1 MKNKNLK
8 NFEEFSINENILNT
22 ESGSN
27 ALQDLQY
34 DIEDIDNNERMY
46 IVDLLE
52 ELSVKISKSKNERK
66 IYKKLSVYFDRLS
79 FIKYEKTNE
88 KLSEKEQDN
97 VVEILSEVNEY
108 IDKFRDKLEKGK
120 LSKSQINTLSEI
132 LDMFKKMNIK

>member
-27 ALQDLQY
+27 VLQDLQY

-79 FIKYEKTNE
+79 FLKYEKTNE

-97 VVEILSEVNEY
+97 VVEILSEINEY
-108 IDKFRDKLEKGK
+108 IDKFSDKLEKGK
-120 LSKSQINTLSEI
+120 LSKIQINTLSEI

>member
-8 NFEEFSINENILNT
+8 NFEEFSINESILNT

-66 IYKKLSVYFDRLS
+66 IYKKLSTYFDRLS
-79 FIKYEKTNE
+79 FIKY
-88 KLSEKEQDN
+88 
-97 VVEILSEVNEY
+97 
-108 IDKFRDKLEKGK
+108 
-120 LSKSQINTLSEI
+120 
-132 LDMFKKMNIK
+132 

>member
-1 MKNKNLK
+1 MKNKKLK

-52 ELSVKISKSKNERK
+52 KLSVKISKSKNERK

-79 FIKYEKTNE
+79 FIKYEK
-88 KLSEKEQDN
+88 D
-97 VVEILSEVNEY
+97 
-108 IDKFRDKLEKGK
+108 
-120 LSKSQINTLSEI
+120 
-132 LDMFKKMNIK
+132 

>member
-8 NFEEFSINENILNT
+8 NFEEFSINESILNT

-66 IYKKLSVYFDRLS
+66 IYKKLSTYFDRLS

-108 IDKFRDKLEKGK
+108 IDKFSDKLEKGK

>member
-27 ALQDLQY
+27 VLQDLQY

-79 FIKYEKTNE
+79 FIKYKKTNE
-88 KLSEKEQDN
+88 KLSEKGT
-97 VVEILSEVNEY
+97 
-108 IDKFRDKLEKGK
+108 R
-120 LSKSQINTLSEI
+120 
-132 LDMFKKMNIK
+132 

>member
-27 ALQDLQY
+27 VLQDLQY

-66 IYKKLSVYFDRLS
+66 IYKKLSTYFDRLS

-108 IDKFRDKLEKGK
+108 IDKFSDKLEKGK
-120 LSKSQINTLSEI
+120 LSKIQINKLSEI

>member
-108 IDKFRDKLEKGK
+108 IDKFSDKLEKGK

>member
-108 IDKFRDKLEKGK
+108 IDKFSDKLEKGK
-120 LSKSQINTLSEI
+120 LSKIQINTLSEI

>member
-27 ALQDLQY
+27 VLQNLQY
-34 DIEDIDNNERMY
+34 DIEDIDNNERKY

-108 IDKFRDKLEKGK
+108 IDKFSDKLEKGK